1 MVPIVE
7 DVWGGGDFMAI
18 QYAQKNASNTDQ
30 RQEMFVIKIDFED
43 DGADPPVYSSYDAAG
58 FKIELDGNHTKTGDP
73 GGVYIS
79 SEDKFYT
86 FFSFRGRLATI
97 IFQTDD
103 NTVDSVYEVA
113 ESEEQVD
120 VRSVEY
126 NSDTGL
132 IYVMVQWGSNGVI
145 YSIIKDSFPEIQFA
159 TQLSSTSIST
169 YNYIAITGDVM
180 FIGGSLSSGTAGFF
194 VKTTKFMND
203 TMDGLTFT
211 DLSETFTV
219 EGTYDVFEWWTD
231 YITTENSSP
240 TATGTDSIAE
250 TSKEL

>member
-1 MVPIVE
+1 
-7 DVWGGGDFMAI
+7 
-18 QYAQKNASNTDQ
+18 
-30 RQEMFVIKIDFED
+30 
-43 DGADPPVYSSYDAAG
+43 
-58 FKIELDGNHTKTGDP
+58 
-73 GGVYIS
+73 
-79 SEDKFYT
+79 
-86 FFSFRGRLATI
+86 
-97 IFQTDD
+97 
-103 NTVDSVYEVA
+103 
-113 ESEEQVD
+113 
-120 VRSVEY
+120 
-126 NSDTGL
+126 
-132 IYVMVQWGSNGVI
+132 
-145 YSIIKDSFPEIQFA
+145 
-159 TQLSSTSIST
+159 
-169 YNYIAITGDVM
+169 M